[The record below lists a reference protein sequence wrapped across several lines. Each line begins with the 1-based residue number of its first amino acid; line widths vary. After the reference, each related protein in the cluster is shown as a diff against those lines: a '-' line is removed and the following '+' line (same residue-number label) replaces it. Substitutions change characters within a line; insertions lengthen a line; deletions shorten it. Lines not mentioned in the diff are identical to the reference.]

1 VPSRYK
7 SLEVDRWDT
16 VPAFRKLTVKWGSHS
31 FIHVFIFVWE
41 SVRAWAHRQGWE
53 GRSRHIHLLFERWKF
68 VPSVRV
74 HAHLKNSTHKRAKH
88 FIKINNRSTLIW
100 QFNELTVLSP
110 KLRSC
115 WYLRN
120 LTKELPSSFWTLVS
134 FFLNF
139 IFLLIINPDFKIY

>member
-1 VPSRYK
+1 MHAVGIKKARILAVNGSRTLACK
-7 SLEVDRWDT
+7 TWGGGMGREEGG
-16 VPAFRKLTVKWGSHS
+16 VK
-31 FIHVFIFVWE
+31 
-41 SVRAWAHRQGWE
+41 GWE

-115 WYLRN
+115 
-120 LTKELPSSFWTLVS
+120 
-134 FFLNF
+134 
-139 IFLLIINPDFKIY
+139 